1 MITNTV
7 ALERGLRVA
16 FHTAYSGMLARDYL
30 TAINPIFQRVPSDG
44 NQEKYGWLG
53 DIPAVKEWLG
63 DKAIGGLRDYDYAIK
78 NKDFY
83 AGFAI
88 DRNELDD
95 DQLGGFQARIDGLA
109 EACAQYPYDLIM
121 SLIVNGTTGLAYDGV
136 AFFSNATGDRTIDN
150 LLAGSGATTV
160 AALQTDIAAAR
171 SAQMRFTS
179 DSGRVLGLSFDT
191 ILCPPEL
198 ESLMIQAVTTPSV
211 IVTGAGALTNPV
223 SRWIKNVIAMPEL
236 TDANDWYGITTSRSL
251 KPFLF
256 QERKMPVPVL
266 DDGQEKKNRKL
277 EFSAEMRGNAGYGFP
292 HMAVKV
298 VNA

>member
-16 FHTAYSGMLARDYL
+16 FHTAYTGMLSRDYL

-44 NQEKYGWLG
+44 AQEKYGWLG

-63 DKAIGGLRDYDYAIK
+63 DKTIGGLRDYDYAIK

-83 AGFAI
+83 SGFAI
-88 DRNELDD
+88 DRNELED
-95 DQLGGFQARIDGLA
+95 DQLGGFQGRIDSLA
-109 EACAQYPYDLIM
+109 EACSQYPYDLIM
-121 SLIVNGTTGLAYDGV
+121 SLIVNGTSGLAYDGV
-136 AFFSNATGDRTIDN
+136 PFFSNASGDRTIDN
-150 LLAGSGATTV
+150 LLAGTGVTL
-160 AALQTDIAAAR
+160 AAIQKDIADAR
-171 SAQMRFTS
+171 AAQMRFTS

-198 ESLMIQAVTTPSV
+198 ESLMIQAVQTPTV
-211 IVTGAGALTNPV
+211 VVGAGTPLVNPV

-236 TDANDWYGITTSRSL
+236 TDTTDWYGVTTNRTL

-256 QERKMPVPVL
+256 QERKAPNPVL

-292 HMAVKV
+292 HMAIKV
-298 VNA
+298 VNS